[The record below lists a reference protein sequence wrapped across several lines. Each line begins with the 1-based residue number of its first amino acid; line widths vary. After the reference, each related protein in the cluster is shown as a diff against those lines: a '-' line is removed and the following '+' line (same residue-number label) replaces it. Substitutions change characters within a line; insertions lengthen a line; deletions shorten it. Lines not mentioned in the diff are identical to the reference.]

1 MSISRVKNDVG
12 ADIESIC
19 GKCGDVW
26 HVVVAKV
33 GQKIVKVQCKQ
44 CGGLHRY
51 RPLPGAKSP
60 PKKKGAKQ
68 KGSSARSRA
77 KAAMAPEPP
86 PQPRDPSVPPRP
98 YRFTEQY
105 EEGDQIDHL
114 KFGVG
119 IVEELLD
126 QGKMQVYFSG
136 ERKVLALAKPASTLS
151 PPSRRSLGEEDLE
164 DK

>member
-51 RPLPGAKSP
+51 RPLPGAKLPS
-60 PKKKGAKQ
+60 KKKGTKRA
-68 KGSSARSRA
+68 GSAGRSRA
-77 KAAMAPEPP
+77 KAVKAPEPP

-105 EEGDQIDHL
+105 QVGDQIDHP

-119 IVEELLD
+119 IVEALLD

-136 ERKVLALAKPASTLS
+136 ERKVLVMAKPAATLS
-151 PPSRRSLGEEDLE
+151 PSSRAPWD
-164 DK
+164 